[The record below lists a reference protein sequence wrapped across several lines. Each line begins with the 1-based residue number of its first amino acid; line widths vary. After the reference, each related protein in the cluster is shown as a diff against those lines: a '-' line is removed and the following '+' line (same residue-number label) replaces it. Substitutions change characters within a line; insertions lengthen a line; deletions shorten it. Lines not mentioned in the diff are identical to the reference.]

1 MDLDLKTGSAIL
13 LIIGV
18 TLEQLFK
25 LFESVS

>member
-1 MDLDLKTGSAIL
+1 MDLDLKTGPAIL